1 MFKITEVYI
10 MSVQDIVTIIQGVGF
25 PIVMCGAM
33 AYYVKYITDKNR
45 DSMNDLNE
53 RHTNEINQVSQA
65 INNNTLALQHLSDI
79 IDKDT

>member
-1 MFKITEVYI
+1 

-45 DSMNDLNE
+45 DSMDQLNE
-53 RHTNEINQVSQA
+53 RHTKEMTDITQA

-79 IDKDT
+79 IDKDS

>member
-1 MFKITEVYI
+1 

-45 DSMNDLNE
+45 ESMNDLNE
-53 RHTNEINQVSQA
+53 RHTNEINQISHA
-65 INNNTLALQHLSDI
+65 INNNTMALQHLSDI
-79 IDKDT
+79 IDKDN

>member
-1 MFKITEVYI
+1 

-45 DSMNDLNE
+45 DSMDQLNE
-53 RHTNEINQVSQA
+53 IHTKEMTDITQA

-79 IDKDT
+79 IDKDS

>member
-1 MFKITEVYI
+1 

-79 IDKDT
+79 IDKDS

>member
-1 MFKITEVYI
+1 

-79 IDKDT
+79 IEKDS

>member
-1 MFKITEVYI
+1 

-45 DSMNDLNE
+45 DSMDQLNE
-53 RHTNEINQVSQA
+53 RHTKEMNDITQA

-79 IDKDT
+79 IDKDN

>member
-1 MFKITEVYI
+1 

-45 DSMNDLNE
+45 DSMDQLNE
-53 RHTNEINQVSQA
+53 RHTKEMTDITQA

>member
-1 MFKITEVYI
+1 

-53 RHTNEINQVSQA
+53 RHTNEISQVSQA

>member
-1 MFKITEVYI
+1 

>member
-1 MFKITEVYI
+1 

-53 RHTNEINQVSQA
+53 RHTNEIDKVSQA
-65 INNNTLALQHLSDI
+65 INNNTLALQHLSDL
-79 IDKDT
+79 IDKGA

>member
-1 MFKITEVYI
+1 

-45 DSMNDLNE
+45 DSMDQLNE
-53 RHTNEINQVSQA
+53 RHTKEMNDITQA

-79 IDKDT
+79 IDKDS